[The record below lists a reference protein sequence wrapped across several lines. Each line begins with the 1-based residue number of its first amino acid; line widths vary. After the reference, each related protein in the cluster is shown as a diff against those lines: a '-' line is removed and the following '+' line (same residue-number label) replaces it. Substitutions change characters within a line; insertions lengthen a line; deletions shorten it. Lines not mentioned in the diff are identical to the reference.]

1 MKKVNLTSK
10 IFLALILG
18 VVSGLA
24 LHPFREAFFVKNY
37 VIDFLFNFLGTGFI
51 RAIRMIVVPLVFC
64 SLTVGAAG
72 IEDIKKLGRVG
83 IKTVAFYL
91 GTTAV
96 AITLALGVGSLLNP
110 GKGVN
115 LSEIAVGEVTV
126 NQSKPFVDIL
136 LGMIPINPIEAL
148 AKGDMLQIIV
158 FAILCGVAMAILG
171 DKVST
176 VRKGM
181 EELNNIILK
190 VVEIIMKLAP
200 LGVFGLIG
208 KTFATLGYV
217 AMLPL
222 LKYFVAVVVV
232 LLLHYL
238 ITYQSLLILVAKY
251 SPIKFLK
258 KFSGPMMVAFSTS
271 SSSATLP
278 ASMETLQKDFG
289 VSKTVSSFT
298 LPLGSTINMDGTAIM
313 QGVATIFIAQ
323 IYGVNLSMGDFATV
337 ILTATLASIG
347 TAGVPGVGVIMLGMV
362 LQQVGLPLEGMALV
376 MGIDRFVDMF
386 RTVVN
391 ITGDAICTLIVART
405 EGEPIDGEVT
415 TETKSEGQNEMN
427 KLA

>member
-1 MKKVNLTSK
+1 MKKLSLTNK
-10 IFLALILG
+10 IFMALVLG
-18 VVSGLA
+18 VLSGLV
-24 LHPFREAFFVKNY
+24 LYPFKENELVKKY
-37 VIDFLFNFLGTGFI
+37 IIDFFFNFLGTGFI

-83 IKTVAFYL
+83 VKTLAFYL

-96 AITLALGVGSLLNP
+96 AITLALGVGTLINP
-110 GKGVN
+110 GKGVV
-115 LSEIAVGEVTV
+115 LTEVVTTGV
-126 NQSKPFVDIL
+126 KINETKPFVDIL

-158 FAILCGVAMAILG
+158 FSILCGVAMALLG

-176 VRKGM
+176 VRKGV
-181 EELNNIILK
+181 EELNSLVLK
-190 VVEIIMKLAP
+190 MVEIVMQLAP
-200 LGVFGLIG
+200 FGVYGLIG
-208 KTFATLGYV
+208 KTFATLGYS

-222 LKYFVAVVVV
+222 MKYFVGVVVV
-232 LLLHYL
+232 LVLHYL
-238 ITYQSLLILVAKY
+238 ITYQTLLILVAKY
-251 SPIKFLK
+251 NPIKFLK

-278 ASMETLQKDFG
+278 SSMNSLQKDFG
-289 VSKTVSSFT
+289 VSKSISSFT

-323 IYGVNLSMGDFATV
+323 IYGVHLTMGDFVTV

-386 RTVVN
+386 RTVTN
-391 ITGDAICTLIVART
+391 ITGDAVCTLIIAKT
-405 EGEPIDGEVT
+405 EGELLDEEVIT
-415 TETKSEGQNEMN
+415 IKKNE
-427 KLA
+427 LA

>member
-1 MKKVNLTSK
+1 MKKLSLTNK
-10 IFLALILG
+10 IFMSLILG
-18 VVSGLA
+18 VISGLA
-24 LHPFREAFFVKNY
+24 LYPFRENEIVKRY
-37 VIDFLFNFLGTGFI
+37 IIDFLFNFLGTGFI

-72 IEDIKKLGRVG
+72 IEDVKKLGRVG
-83 IKTVAFYL
+83 IKTLGFYL

-96 AITLALGVGSLLNP
+96 AITLALGVGSLINP
-110 GKGVN
+110 GKGVV
-115 LSEIAVGEVTV
+115 LTTSSVASVTVGET
-126 NQSKPFVDIL
+126 KPFIDIL
-136 LGMIPINPIEAL
+136 LGMIPVNPIEAL
-148 AKGDMLQIIV
+148 AKGDMLQIIIFSIV
-158 FAILCGVAMAILG
+158 TGIAMAILG

-190 VVEIIMKLAP
+190 MVEIVMQIAP
-200 LGVFGLIG
+200 FGVYGLIG
-208 KTFATLGYV
+208 KTFATLGYS
-217 AMLPL
+217 AMMPL
-222 LKYFVAVVVV
+222 LKYFIGVVVV
-232 LLLHYL
+232 LILHYL
-238 ITYQSLLILVAKY
+238 ITYQTLLILVAKY
-251 SPIKFLK
+251 NPIKFLK

-278 ASMETLQKDFG
+278 ASMETLQKEFG
-289 VSKTVSSFT
+289 VSKSVSSFT

-323 IYGVNLSMGDFATV
+323 IYGVSLTMGDFVTV

-386 RTVVN
+386 RTVMN
-391 ITGDAICTLIVART
+391 ITGDAVCTLIIART
-405 EGEPIDGEVT
+405 EGELQGEELIEPV
-415 TETKSEGQNEMN
+415 KSN

>member
-1 MKKVNLTSK
+1 MKKLSLTNK
-10 IFLALILG
+10 IFMALVLG
-18 VVSGLA
+18 VLSGLV
-24 LHPFREAFFVKNY
+24 LYPFKENELVKKY
-37 VIDFLFNFLGTGFI
+37 IIDFFFNFLGTGFI

-83 IKTVAFYL
+83 VKTLAFYL

-96 AITLALGVGSLLNP
+96 AITLALGVGTLISP
-110 GKGVN
+110 GKGVV
-115 LSEIAVGEVTV
+115 LTEVVTTGV
-126 NQSKPFVDIL
+126 KINETKPFVDIL

-158 FAILCGVAMAILG
+158 FSILCGVAMALLG

-176 VRKGM
+176 VRKGI
-181 EELNNIILK
+181 EELNSLVLK
-190 VVEIIMKLAP
+190 MVEIVMQLAP
-200 LGVFGLIG
+200 FGVYGLIG
-208 KTFATLGYV
+208 KTFATLGYS

-222 LKYFVAVVVV
+222 MKYFVGVVVV
-232 LLLHYL
+232 LVLHYL
-238 ITYQSLLILVAKY
+238 ITYQTLLILVAKY
-251 SPIKFLK
+251 NPIKFLK

-278 ASMETLQKDFG
+278 SSMNSLQKDFG
-289 VSKTVSSFT
+289 VSKSISSFT

-323 IYGVNLSMGDFATV
+323 IYGVHLTMGDFVTV

-386 RTVVN
+386 RTVTN
-391 ITGDAICTLIVART
+391 ITGDAVCTLIIAKT
-405 EGEPIDGEVT
+405 EGELLDEEVIT
-415 TETKSEGQNEMN
+415 IKKNE
-427 KLA
+427 LA

>member
-1 MKKVNLTSK
+1 MKKIGLTNK
-10 IFLALILG
+10 IFIALILG
-18 VVSGLA
+18 VLSGVA
-24 LHPFREAFFVKNY
+24 LYPFKENLIIKNY
-37 VIDFLFNFLGTGFI
+37 VIDFFFNFLGTGFI
-51 RAIRMIVVPLVFC
+51 RAIRMIVIPLVFC

-83 IKTVAFYL
+83 IKTLSFYL

-96 AITLALGVGSLLNP
+96 AITLALGVGSLINP
-110 GKGVN
+110 GKGIV
-115 LSEIAVGEVTV
+115 LSQISTTNVSVGET
-126 NQSKPFVDIL
+126 KPFIDIL

-158 FAILCGVAMAILG
+158 FSILCGVAMAMLG

-176 VRKGM
+176 IRKGM
-181 EELNNIILK
+181 DELNNIVLK
-190 VVEIIMKLAP
+190 IVDLVMQLAP
-200 LGVFGLIG
+200 FGVYGLIA
-208 KTFATLGYV
+208 KTFSTLGYS

-222 LKYFVAVVVV
+222 LKYFLAVIFV

-238 ITYQSLLILVAKY
+238 ITYQSLLILIAKY
-251 SPIKFLK
+251 NPIKFLK

-278 ASMETLQKDFG
+278 ASMETLQEEFG
-289 VSKTVSSFT
+289 VSKGISSFT
-298 LPLGSTINMDGTAIM
+298 IPLGSTINMDGTAIM

-323 IYGVNLSMGDFATV
+323 IYGVSLTMGDFVTV
-337 ILTATLASIG
+337 IITATLASIG

-391 ITGDAICTLIVART
+391 ITGDAVCTLIVAKT
-405 EGEPIDGEVT
+405 EGELKREEDATSV
-415 TETKSEGQNEMN
+415 NEN
-427 KLA
+427 TLA

>member
-1 MKKVNLTSK
+1 
-10 IFLALILG
+10 
-18 VVSGLA
+18 
-24 LHPFREAFFVKNY
+24 
-37 VIDFLFNFLGTGFI
+37 
-51 RAIRMIVVPLVFC
+51 MIVVPLVFC

-83 IKTVAFYL
+83 VKTLAFYL

-96 AITLALGVGSLLNP
+96 AITLALGVGTLISP
-110 GKGVN
+110 GKGVV
-115 LSEIAVGEVTV
+115 LTEVVTTGV
-126 NQSKPFVDIL
+126 KINETKPFVDIL

-158 FAILCGVAMAILG
+158 FSILCGVAMALLG

-176 VRKGM
+176 VRKGI
-181 EELNNIILK
+181 EELNSLVLK
-190 VVEIIMKLAP
+190 MVEIVMQLAP
-200 LGVFGLIG
+200 FGVYGLIG
-208 KTFATLGYV
+208 KTFATLGYS

-222 LKYFVAVVVV
+222 MKYFVGVVIV
-232 LLLHYL
+232 LVLHYL
-238 ITYQSLLILVAKY
+238 ITYQTLLILVAKY
-251 SPIKFLK
+251 NPIKFLK

-278 ASMETLQKDFG
+278 SSMNSLQKDFG
-289 VSKTVSSFT
+289 VSKSISSFT

-323 IYGVNLSMGDFATV
+323 IYGVHLTMGDFVTV

-386 RTVVN
+386 RTVTN
-391 ITGDAICTLIVART
+391 ITGDAVCTLIIAKT
-405 EGEPIDGEVT
+405 EGELLDE
-415 TETKSEGQNEMN
+415 E
-427 KLA
+427 

>member
-1 MKKVNLTSK
+1 MKKLSLTNK
-10 IFLALILG
+10 IFMALVLG
-18 VVSGLA
+18 VLSGLA
-24 LHPFREAFFVKNY
+24 LYPFKENELVKKY
-37 VIDFLFNFLGTGFI
+37 IIDFFFNFLGTGFI

-83 IKTVAFYL
+83 VKTLAFYL

-96 AITLALGVGSLLNP
+96 AITLALGVGTLISP
-110 GKGVN
+110 GKGVV
-115 LSEIAVGEVTV
+115 LTEVVTTGV
-126 NQSKPFVDIL
+126 KINETKPFVDIL

-158 FAILCGVAMAILG
+158 FSILCGVAMALLG

-176 VRKGM
+176 VRKGI
-181 EELNNIILK
+181 EELNSLVLK
-190 VVEIIMKLAP
+190 MVEIVMQLAP
-200 LGVFGLIG
+200 FGVYGLIG
-208 KTFATLGYV
+208 KTFATLGYS

-222 LKYFVAVVVV
+222 MKYFVGVVVV
-232 LLLHYL
+232 LVLHYL
-238 ITYQSLLILVAKY
+238 ITYQTLLILVAKY
-251 SPIKFLK
+251 NPIKFLK

-278 ASMETLQKDFG
+278 SSMNSLQKDFG
-289 VSKTVSSFT
+289 VSKSISSFT

-323 IYGVNLSMGDFATV
+323 IYGVHLTMGDFVTV

-386 RTVVN
+386 RTVTN
-391 ITGDAICTLIVART
+391 ITGDAVCTLIIAKT
-405 EGEPIDGEVT
+405 EGELLDEEVIT
-415 TETKSEGQNEMN
+415 IKKN

>member
-1 MKKVNLTSK
+1 MKKFSLTNK
-10 IFLALILG
+10 IFMALILG
-18 VVSGLA
+18 VLSGLV
-24 LHPFREAFFVKNY
+24 LYPFRENEIVKKY
-37 VIDFLFNFLGTGFI
+37 IIDFFFNFLGTGFI

-83 IKTVAFYL
+83 VKTLVFYL

-96 AITLALGVGSLLNP
+96 AITLALGVGSFINP
-110 GKGVN
+110 GKGVH
-115 LSEIAVGEVTV
+115 LSKIVESNISVGET
-126 NQSKPFVDIL
+126 KPFVDVL
-136 LGMIPINPIEAL
+136 LGMIPINPVEAL

-158 FAILCGVAMAILG
+158 FSIVFGIAMALLG

-181 EELNNIILK
+181 EELNNLVLK
-190 VVEIIMKLAP
+190 MVEIVMQLAP
-200 LGVFGLIG
+200 FGVYGLIG
-208 KTFATLGYV
+208 KTFATLGYT

-222 LKYFVAVVVV
+222 MKYFIGVVIV
-232 LLLHYL
+232 LILHYL
-238 ITYQSLLILVAKY
+238 ITYQTLLILVAKY
-251 SPIKFLK
+251 NPLKFLK

-278 ASMETLQKDFG
+278 SSMECLQKDFG
-289 VSKTVSSFT
+289 VSKSISSFT

-323 IYGVNLSMGDFATV
+323 IYGVHLTMGDFVTV
-337 ILTATLASIG
+337 IITATLASIG

-386 RTVVN
+386 RTVTN
-391 ITGDAICTLIVART
+391 ITGDAICTLIIAKT
-405 EGEPIDGEVT
+405 EGELIDEEVIT
-415 TETKSEGQNEMN
+415 IKKN
-427 KLA
+427 KLV

>member
-1 MKKVNLTSK
+1 MKKLSLTNK
-10 IFLALILG
+10 IFISLILG
-18 VVSGLA
+18 VISGL
-24 LHPFREAFFVKNY
+24 LLYPFRNDLIVKKY
-37 VIDFLFNFLGTGFI
+37 IIDFFFNFLGTGFI

-72 IEDIKKLGRVG
+72 VEDIKKLGRVG
-83 IKTVAFYL
+83 IKTLAFYL

-96 AITLALGVGSLLNP
+96 AITLALGVGSLINP
-110 GKGVN
+110 GKGVV
-115 LSEIAVGEVTV
+115 LSQIATSNVSV
-126 NQSKPFVDIL
+126 NETKPFIDIL

-158 FAILCGVAMAILG
+158 FAILCGVGMAILG

-181 EELNNIILK
+181 EELNNLVLK
-190 VVEIIMKLAP
+190 LVDIIMMQLAP
-200 LGVFGLIG
+200 FGVYGLIG
-208 KTFATLGYV
+208 KTFATLGYT

-222 LKYFVAVVVV
+222 LKYFIGVIIV

-238 ITYQSLLILVAKY
+238 ITYQSLLIFVAKY
-251 SPIKFLK
+251 NPIKFLK

-278 ASMETLQKDFG
+278 SSMETMQDEFG
-289 VSKTVSSFT
+289 VSKTISSFT

-323 IYGVNLSMGDFATV
+323 IYGVNLTMGDFVTV
-337 ILTATLASIG
+337 IITATLASIG

-386 RTVVN
+386 RTTVN
-391 ITGDAICTLIVART
+391 ITGDAVCTLIVART
-405 EGEPIDGEVT
+405 EGELKGEEVAT
-415 TETKSEGQNEMN
+415 SVKKN